1 MAKSVS
7 RGASVA
13 CWSASSKAAVVFGPL
28 ETHDRSDIDI
38 GDSVELIFYTKN
50 NIRMEFSSVDV
61 SILCPPSQNLRTQ
74 FMFVIVLVGRCCNL
88 CIRPLLVAYL
98 FQINLPPQFCSPPQ
112 LSHYC

>member
-38 GDSVELIFYTKN
+38 GDSVELIFYTKEQYEKWN
-50 NIRMEFSSVDV
+50 SLVLMYLYYV
-61 SILCPPSQNLRTQ
+61 LHLR
-74 FMFVIVLVGRCCNL
+74 I
-88 CIRPLLVAYL
+88 
-98 FQINLPPQFCSPPQ
+98 
-112 LSHYC
+112 